1 MKTKYPPEWRTQS
14 PWKKRFYARY
24 MKWLERIGYFVVAVV
39 IGAFIFA
46 FNYRVDDVITADKV
60 QIVAASTPVQMEQPV
75 LIVRALVENFDEVTK
90 GQDLFEIV
98 EGEAA
103 VNQYI
108 AWEAVEKS
116 DQPFSLVR
124 PDVVI
129 VSASQAGVLVF
140 NPEQLGKRIEA
151 GTELAQIRDY
161 SQLTLTAKLAGQGVA
176 NAKSG
181 GVATVKSI
189 SVSSASGVLVRGST
203 DQGAVVSGRL
213 ITNETTDK
221 LASVLIGSPL
231 EVRDD
236 IALKVTGITK
246 LDIDAELNLQ
256 PNSGGDGVQV
266 DPASSIVLKADVLSG
281 DHIATIQF
289 AKLAPDVQS
298 AVNQVL
304 AESLKQKTIK
314 TLNGESKTIAEIGD
328 FNTVFQVSAAPGTGK
343 SQSLKIPG
351 TAISRNFEAK
361 LKIQSP
367 PAYLINAVRHADQE
381 GQTVTVKVE
390 LKTGDRPIATL
401 LLKRS

>member
-60 QIVAASTPVQMEQPV
+60 QIMAAATPVTVDQPV
-75 LIVRALVENFDEVTK
+75 LIVRTLAENFSDVAK

-98 EGEAA
+98 EGEVA

-116 DQPFSLVR
+116 NQTFSLAR

-140 NPEQLGKRIEA
+140 DPEQLGKRIEA
-151 GTELAQIRDY
+151 DQEIAQIRDY
-161 SQLTLTAKLAGQGVA
+161 TQLTLTAKLGGQGVA

-181 GVATVKSI
+181 GVATLKSL
-189 SVSSASGVLVRGST
+189 SVSSASGVLVRGNT
-203 DQGAVVSGRL
+203 DQGAIVSGRL
-213 ITNETTDK
+213 ITSKTTDE
-221 LASVLIGSPL
+221 LATVLMGTPL

-236 IALKVTGITK
+236 IPLELTGISK
-246 LDIDAELNLQ
+246 LDIDAQLSLQ
-256 PNSGGDGVQV
+256 TATGGIGVQV
-266 DPASSIVLKADVLSG
+266 DPAASIVLKADVISG
-281 DHIATIQF
+281 DHTATIQF
-289 AKLAPDVQS
+289 VKLAPDVQAEVNRMLTS
-298 AVNQVL
+298 A
-304 AESLKQKTIK
+304 LKVQTI
-314 TLNGESKTIAEIGD
+314 TRLDGESKSIGD
-328 FNTVFQVSAAPGTGK
+328 VSNFNTVFQVLAVPGKGK
-343 SQSLKIPG
+343 SGALPISG

-367 PAYLINAVRHADQE
+367 PAYLINAVRHADAE
-381 GQTVTVKVE
+381 GQSVTVKVE